1 MFMFAL
7 QPEPEA
13 GRRCR
18 VLVPGALL
26 TAVLFWTIGTM
37 SRSASLRL
45 ELPTATTI
53 RVQVSLPEAVP
64 GPVPEPEPKPEAPPE
79 PTPPKA
85 KEKPIAAPKAP
96 PKEAEPRVDASAES
110 LPAAT
115 EPSQVAP
122 PLLGLTPESTSAL
135 AAGPA
140 LPLGNTMLAGVHSVA
155 RPSRVSSGPRGAV
168 SPAGRETT
176 SKRRTEPKL
185 QSSVLPDYPSEA
197 KRAGVEGVVILL
209 LNIDARGLVQSVRVL
224 KGLGH
229 GLDESAVRAAK
240 QTRWQPATL
249 GPNAVQSTRA
259 FNVRF
264 SLQS

>member
-1 MFMFAL
+1 VESS
-7 QPEPEA
+7 PEP
-13 GRRCR
+13 
-18 VLVPGALL
+18 
-26 TAVLFWTIGTM
+26 
-37 SRSASLRL
+37 
-45 ELPTATTI
+45 
-53 RVQVSLPEAVP
+53 
-64 GPVPEPEPKPEAPPE
+64 
-79 PTPPKA
+79 
-85 KEKPIAAPKAP
+85 
-96 PKEAEPRVDASAES
+96 

-168 SPAGRETT
+168 SPVGRETT

-209 LNIDARGLVQSVRVL
+209 LSIDARGLVQSVRVL